1 MTHRRLRNHPQ
12 ADAGFSLLEI
22 MVAIT
27 VFAIAAA
34 GITPLFLSSIRAA
47 AIAKYNT
54 QAKNLMQER
63 IDGMR
68 NLPYH
73 VATSSGPYV
82 DLLDTYFRD
91 LGSSSNSARCD
102 TWSYASA
109 TSTYTCGI
117 AASLGFPGFSE
128 RIDSQFID
136 QNRNVVVPPAIYT
149 SQSASGADVPPSG
162 TLGTTVTVTWAQYG
176 KTNSFTA
183 FTAIASAPTGL
194 PQTVSRIRDSAISVD
209 TTLDD
214 STVPNDLRF
223 DAGIVNAN
231 TSLSTGATANATAQG
246 ALATS
251 QALGASS
258 TNQASGNLDAP
269 ADQTMFTTLTGPASG
284 GPLCGTLACFGPTSV
299 ANVTGTANSGLPTV
313 GTAVAP
319 VTSVLTRSGSAD
331 DRGFWVS
338 NVPTGV
344 NQLALTRLKVQD
356 PFTPPSG
363 GSPTQLVRSLQSS
376 PSVGFVVPCATDP
389 SGTANADFATAT
401 GYLTSSGGTTHA
413 VSSCATA
420 TARRVDVM
428 PTSFAPN
435 GVVQITL
442 NYARSTCSSTSA
454 ATTATKLF
462 SASVAYWNFSTQSYV
477 PLLVTDALPDPLTVG
492 LLTKATSTGGVQVGV
507 DTATQPLWLGD
518 YIKSWSSGAS
528 TNGSTGTTGQLDL
541 RVVSLST
548 VPTRD
553 ADTQGHSSLNVTV
566 GNLSCL
572 AQDNR

>member
-1 MTHRRLRNHPQ
+1 MTHRRLRIQPHQ
-12 ADAGFSLLEI
+12 DAGFSLLEI

-34 GITPLFLSSIRAA
+34 GITPLFLSAIRAA

-63 IDGMR
+63 IDSMR

-91 LGSSSNSARCD
+91 LGTSSNSARCD
-102 TWSYASA
+102 TWSYAST

-117 AASLGFPGFSE
+117 AASLNFAGFSE
-128 RIDSQFID
+128 QIDSQFID
-136 QNRNVVVPPAIYT
+136 QDLNVVVPPSTYT
-149 SQSASGADVPPSG
+149 SQSAGGSDVPPSG
-162 TLGTTVTVTWAQYG
+162 TLGVTVTVSWAQYG

-183 FTAIASAPTGL
+183 FTAISSASTGL
-194 PQTVSRIRDSAISVD
+194 PQTVSRIRDSAVSVD

-214 STVPNDLRF
+214 TAVPSDLRF

-231 TSLSTGATANATAQG
+231 TSLSTGATANAVAQG

-251 QALGASS
+251 RGLDASS
-258 TNQASGNLDAP
+258 TNQATGSLDAP
-269 ADQTMFTTLTGPASG
+269 ADQPTFTTLTGPVSG
-284 GPLCGTLACFGPTSV
+284 GPLCGTLSCFGPTSV
-299 ANVTGTANSGLPTV
+299 SNVTGTANSGLPTV
-313 GTAVAP
+313 GTASAP
-319 VTSVLTRSGSAD
+319 VTSVLTRSGNVS

-338 NVPTGV
+338 NVPTGL
-344 NQLALTRLKVQD
+344 NQLALTRLMVQD
-356 PFTPPSG
+356 PLNPPSG
-363 GSPTQLVRSLQSS
+363 GSPTQLVRSIQGS
-376 PSVGFVVPCATDP
+376 PSGGFAVPC
-389 SGTANADFATAT
+389 SGAAFGNGNADFATAT
-401 GYLTSSGGTTHA
+401 GYLTSAGGIAHS
-413 VSSCATA
+413 VSSCSTA

-435 GVVQITL
+435 GVVQMTL
-442 NYARSTCSSTSA
+442 DYARTTCSSTGP
-454 ATTATKLF
+454 ATTAIKLY
-462 SASVAYWNFSTQSYV
+462 SAEVAYWNMATTSYV
-477 PLLVTDALPDPLTVG
+477 TLPVVDTQLIDPLLPG
-492 LLTKATSTGGVQVGV
+492 LLTKGVGGVQVGV
-507 DTATQPLWLGD
+507 DGAGQPLWLGD
-518 YIKSWSSGAS
+518 YIKSWSSGAF
-528 TNGSTGTTGQLDL
+528 TNGSTGTTGQVDL
-541 RVVSLST
+541 RVASLST

-553 ADTQGHSSLNVTV
+553 ADTLGNSSLNVTV

>member
-1 MTHRRLRNHPQ
+1 
-12 ADAGFSLLEI
+12 

-63 IDGMR
+63 IDSMR

-73 VATSSGPYV
+73 VSTSSGPYV

-102 TWSYASA
+102 TWSYAPA
-109 TSTYTCGI
+109 TSTYTCGL
-117 AASLGFPGFSE
+117 AASLNFPGFSE

-136 QNRNVVVPPAIYT
+136 QDRNIVTPPAIYT
-149 SQSASGADVPPSG
+149 SQSTSGADVPPSD

-176 KTNSFTA
+176 RTNSFSA

-214 STVPNDLRF
+214 SAVPSDLRF

-231 TSLSTGATANATAQG
+231 TSLSTGATASAAAQG

-258 TNQASGNLDAP
+258 TNQASGYLDAP
-269 ADQTMFTTLTGPASG
+269 ADQTAFTTLVGSASS
-284 GPLCGTLACFGPTSV
+284 GPLCGAFSCFGPTSV

-313 GTAVAP
+313 GTPAAP
-319 VTSVLTRSGSAD
+319 VTSVLSRSGTAN

-338 NVPTGV
+338 NVPTGLT
-344 NQLALTRLKVQD
+344 QLALTRLKVQD
-356 PFTPPSG
+356 PLSPPSG
-363 GSPTQLVRSLQSS
+363 GTPTQLIRSIQSS
-376 PSVGFVVPCATDP
+376 PSGGFAVPCSGAP
-389 SGTANADFATAT
+389 FGTANADFATAT
-401 GYLTSSGGTTHA
+401 GYLTSSGGTAHA

-420 TARRVDVM
+420 TARRVDVL
-428 PTSFAPN
+428 PTSFAPD
-435 GVVQITL
+435 GIVQITL
-442 NYARSTCSSTSA
+442 KYASTTCSSTGPVTTASKLYGA
-454 ATTATKLF
+454 TVNYWNMATTSYVTLP
-462 SASVAYWNFSTQSYV
+462 VTDTQSI
-477 PLLVTDALPDPLTVG
+477 DPLTAG
-492 LLTKATSTGGVQVGV
+492 LLVKGAGGVQVGV
-507 DTATQPLWLGD
+507 DAANQPLWLGD
-518 YIKSWSSGAS
+518 YIKSWSSGFF
-528 TNGSTGTTGQLDL
+528 TNGSTGTTGQVDL
-541 RVVSLST
+541 RAVSLST

-553 ADTQGHSSLNVTV
+553 ADTLGQSSLNVTV

>member
-1 MTHRRLRNHPQ
+1 
-12 ADAGFSLLEI
+12 

-63 IDGMR
+63 IDSMR

-91 LGSSSNSARCD
+91 LGSSSNSVRCD

-109 TSTYTCGI
+109 TSTYTCGLS
-117 AASLGFPGFSE
+117 ASLGFSGFSE

-136 QNRNVVVPPAIYT
+136 QDRNVVVPPSTYT
-149 SQSASGADVPPSG
+149 SQSASGNDVPPSG
-162 TLGTTVTVTWAQYG
+162 TLGTTVTVSWAQYG

-194 PQTVSRIRDSAISVD
+194 PQTVSRIRDSAVSVD

-214 STVPNDLRF
+214 SAVPNDLRF

-251 QALGASS
+251 QALDASS
-258 TNQASGNLDAP
+258 TNQATGNLDAP
-269 ADQTMFTTLTGPASG
+269 ADQTTFTAVTGPASG
-284 GPLCGTLACFGPTSV
+284 GALCGTLTCFGPTSV
-299 ANVTGTANSGLPTV
+299 TNVTGTANSGLPTV
-313 GTAVAP
+313 GTVGAP
-319 VTSVLTRSGSAD
+319 VTSVLTRSGNAA

-338 NVPTGV
+338 NVPTGL

-356 PFTPPSG
+356 PLNPPSG
-363 GSPTQLVRSLQSS
+363 GSPTQLVRSIQGS
-376 PSVGFVVPCATDP
+376 PSGGFTVPCSAVP
-389 SGTANADFATAT
+389 AGTANADFATAT
-401 GYLTSSGGTTHA
+401 GYLTSAGGTTHS
-413 VSSCATA
+413 VNSCATA

-435 GVVQITL
+435 GVVQVTL
-442 NYARSTCSSTSA
+442 DYARTTCSSTGP
-454 ATTATKLF
+454 ATTAIKLY
-462 SASVAYWNFSTQSYV
+462 SAKVAYWNMASNSYVTLSVADTQSI
-477 PLLVTDALPDPLTVG
+477 DPLAAG
-492 LLTKATSTGGVQVGV
+492 LLIKGAGGVQVGV
-507 DTATQPLWLGD
+507 DTASQPLWLGD
-518 YIKSWSSGAS
+518 YIKSWSSGAF
-528 TNGSTGTTGQLDL
+528 TNGSTGTTGQVDL

-548 VPTRD
+548 VSTRD